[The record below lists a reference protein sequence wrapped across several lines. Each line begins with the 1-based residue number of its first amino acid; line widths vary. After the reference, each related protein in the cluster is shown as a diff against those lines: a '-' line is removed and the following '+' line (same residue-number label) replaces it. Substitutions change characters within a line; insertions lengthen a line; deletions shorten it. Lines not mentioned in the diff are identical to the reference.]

1 MEITVKINDKDFMN
15 FLKVLTTS
23 NLKIE
28 GIMTDGMKK
37 SSNGTI
43 TMKSD
48 KKDNVISNYPW
59 TTTTTLLSTTEEVPI
74 SECKSEGA
82 KSSKVNVTKHK
93 DFSETPLRMTGNCYE
108 G

>member
-1 MEITVKINDKDFMN
+1 MEITVKINDKAFMN

-37 SSNGTI
+37 SSGTI
-43 TMKSD
+43 NLKGEKS
-48 KKDNVISNYPW
+48 NVISNYPW

-82 KSSKVNVTKHK
+82 KSSKVIVHK
-93 DFSETPLRMTGNCYE
+93 DLSETPLRMTGNCYE

>member
-1 MEITVKINDKDFMN
+1 MEVTVKINDKDFMN

-37 SSNGTI
+37 SSGAINIKGE
-43 TMKSD
+43 KS
-48 KKDNVISNYPW
+48 NVISNHPW
-59 TTTTTLLSTTEEVPI
+59 STTTTLLSVPSEETSVL
-74 SECKSEGA
+74 ECKSEGA
-82 KSSKVNVTKHK
+82 SPSKVTVHK
-93 DFSETPLRMTGNCYE
+93 DFSESPLRMTGNCYE

>member
-43 TMKSD
+43 TMKGEKS
-48 KKDNVISNYPW
+48 NVISNYPW
-59 TTTTTLLSTTEEVPI
+59 NTTTTLLSTTEEVPI

-82 KSSKVNVTKHK
+82 KSSKVTVHK

>member
-1 MEITVKINDKDFMN
+1 MEVTVKINDKDFMN

-37 SSNGTI
+37 SSGTI
-43 TMKSD
+43 NLKGEKS
-48 KKDNVISNYPW
+48 NVISNYPW
-59 TTTTTLLSTTEEVPI
+59 NTTTTLLSTTEEVPI

>member
-1 MEITVKINDKDFMN
+1 MEVTIKINDKDFMN
-15 FLKVLTTS
+15 FLKMLANS
-23 NLKIE
+23 NFKIE

-37 SSNGTI
+37 SSGTI

-59 TTTTTLLSTTEEVPI
+59 NTTTTLLSTTEEVPI
-74 SECKSEGA
+74 SECKSESA